1 MLPGSRAASHG
12 ASVGTCLRP
21 RGHASCCC
29 CLPLAQ
35 ALTAAVL
42 SALSD
47 LLAQRLAGTART
59 PVNWRRTLAIG
70 LYGFIW
76 AGPTAHFWQQFLA
89 SALPKRKRDSS
100 VT

>member
-1 MLPGSRAASHG
+1 MQPHLLFSDPGPLLLPEM
-12 ASVGTCLRP
+12 
-21 RGHASCCC
+21 
-29 CLPLAQ
+29 Q

-59 PVNWRRTLAIG
+59 PVNWRRTLAIA
-70 LYGFIW
+70 LYGLVW
-76 AGPTAHFWQQFLA
+76 AGPSAHYWQQFLA
-89 SALPKRKRDSS
+89 AALPNRKRDSS